1 MYSQKPVRN
10 MPLHIDSSVVI
21 VIRKKSDIPCI
32 SPPAS
37 VGVLP
42 GRKGKYMT
50 EPSSALLTFMVQCSN
65 WPRVNIPA
73 RHWQ

>member
-1 MYSQKPVRN
+1 

-21 VIRKKSDIPCI
+21 VITKISDILCI
-32 SPPAS
+32 SPPTS
-37 VGVLP
+37 VEVWVGH
-42 GRKGKYMT
+42 KGEYMT

-65 WPRVNIPA
+65 WPRVNVPT